1 MLNILRFPD
10 SKTNF
15 HSIELIKHALEAL
28 QLEIDPAK
36 AILVAGTNGKG
47 STCATLQ
54 KLLQAAGK
62 NVGLFSS
69 PHLITINERIK
80 FNDKDISNQNFR
92 EVFAIVKKKVQNFN
106 LSPFE
111 YLTLMAA
118 QHFFTKKNIDFAIFE
133 VGLGGSL
140 DATNAIPHGVSVVTR
155 LGMDHESMLGNH
167 ILEIAKNKLGIIS
180 CKNKVFHTQ
189 FPDTSVAELARLI
202 AKKFQA
208 ELVEAYPYDC
218 TVDTTGKYPLF
229 QLKTRWG
236 DYALKL
242 QGRRAAENTALAL
255 TVFDHL
261 IDENVQQF
269 LPAIGEVNWP
279 GRMEMITYKNHDV
292 FLSGDHNPQGIQ
304 SLLDILQ
311 FYNFRNVHFV
321 VGICADKKHSE
332 MLQKLTNYRNSY
344 IYLTETPNKTLYL
357 KNYDEVFRKL
367 AKIATKNPLDALNT
381 AIASA
386 SEKDLVIV
394 TGSLYLIGKI
404 KTLIK
409 MGIAQ

>member
-1 MLNILRFPD
+1 MSFYNIEQVKR
-10 SKTNF
+10 
-15 HSIELIKHALEAL
+15 ALEAL
-28 QLEIDPAK
+28 QLGIDPAK
-36 AILVAGTNGKG
+36 TILVAGTNGKG

-54 KLLQAAGK
+54 KLLQTVGK
-62 NVGLFSS
+62 NVGFFSS
-69 PHLITINERIK
+69 PHLTKINERIK
-80 FNDKDISNQNFR
+80 FNDEDISDEDFC
-92 EVFAIVKKKVQNFN
+92 EIFAIVQKKVQNFN

-111 YLTLMAA
+111 HLTLMAA
-118 QHFFTKKNIDFAIFE
+118 QYFFAKKNIDFAIFE

-140 DATNAIPHGVSVVTR
+140 DATNVIPHNTSIITR
-155 LGMDHESMLGNH
+155 LGMDHESILGNH

-180 CKNKVFHTQ
+180 HENRVFHSP
-189 FPDTSVAELARLI
+189 FPGASVAELAQLI

-218 TVDTTGKYPLF
+218 IVDTAGKYPLF
-229 QLKTRWG
+229 RLKTKWG
-236 DYALKL
+236 DCALKL
-242 QGRRAAENTALAL
+242 QGRRAAENTTLAL

-261 IDENVQQF
+261 IGGDTQQF
-269 LPAIGEVNWP
+269 LPALAEVNWP
-279 GRMEMITYKNHDV
+279 GRMEMINYKNRDV

-332 MLQKLTNYRNSY
+332 MLQKLISCRNSY

-357 KNYDEVFRKL
+357 KDYEEVFQKL
-367 AKIATKNPLDALNT
+367 AKIVTENPLDALNA
-381 AIASA
+381 AIANTDD
-386 SEKDLVIV
+386 EDLVVV

-404 KTLIK
+404 KALIASLR
-409 MGIAQ
+409 IPQ